1 MSTPALERFLARIY
15 VDANAR
21 ARFLAN
27 PRAEAARAGLTED
40 QCLALE
46 SIDRIGLDMAVRSYA
61 RKREHKTARLLRDRR

>member
-1 MSTPALERFLARIY
+1 MSTPKLERFLANIY

-27 PRAEAARAGLTED
+27 PKAEAARAGLTED

-46 SIDRIGLDMAVRSYA
+46 SIDRIGLEMAARSYA
-61 RKREHKTARLLRDRR
+61 RKREHKTNHDRQK